1 MAVLI
6 VDDNALN
13 RRMLALFADRLGLE
27 VVEAADGASALERLR
42 ARPDV
47 EVIVTDL
54 AMPNMD
60 GFGFV
65 ERLRAEISWRRIPVI
80 LCTASADR
88 TAVRRAAEFGLAAVI
103 VKPVDRD
110 RFEREVTAALR
121 SIPPR
126 LLPRTDVVRR
136 SGLSSEQY
144 VELLQQF
151 CEQARF
157 LVVQQEWSAADLRQL
172 VESCVLVGAE
182 RATTLT
188 RELLGAMRAAN
199 AAPANPLLCHELEQL
214 DAMMQARISSAAK
227 RAAASVGLSVDAAAA
242 LTGAAAAPAA
252 ETPPAP
258 APPDP
263 AD

>member
-6 VDDNALN
+6 VDDNGLN
-13 RRMLALFADRLGLE
+13 RRMLALFADRMGLD
-27 VVEAADGASALERLR
+27 VVEAADGESALAQLR

-47 EVIVTDL
+47 DLIVTDL
-54 AMPNMD
+54 AMPVMD

-65 ERLRAEISWRRIPVI
+65 ERLRSEISWRRIPVI

-88 TAVRRAAEFGLAAVI
+88 NAVRRAAEFGLAAVI

-110 RFEREVTAALR
+110 RFEREVTTAMSR
-121 SIPPR
+121 IPPR

-136 SGLSSEQY
+136 SGLSGEQY

-157 LVVQQEWSAADLRQL
+157 LVVQAEWSAADLRQL
-172 VESCVLVGAE
+172 VESCILVGAE

-188 RELLGAMRAAN
+188 RELLAEMRAA
-199 AAPANPLLCHELEQL
+199 PTGPPNPLLCHELEQL
-214 DAMMQARISSAAK
+214 ETMMQARINAAAK

-242 LTGAAAAPAA
+242 LAGGAATSAPAG
-252 ETPPAP
+252 PPAENES
-258 APPDP
+258 AE
-263 AD
+263 